1 MTHPQLFDDIEE
13 RAERAY
19 LAAMSLRADK
29 RMAIHPWSELSD
41 YWRRI
46 YRAIAQALT

>member
-1 MTHPQLFDDIEE
+1 MTHPHLFDDIEE

-29 RMAIHPWSELSD
+29 AMPVYPWSELSD